1 MSIKLLKEYDGY
13 AVGTLLTLPESK
25 ESDLVG
31 KQIASVAPPQPPGMP
46 APERKAVPL
55 PPPKPLTVPESLGA
69 LRAHVVSLRNQL
81 ARGSKSDIDAIGAHL
96 TDLVAWIDA
105 VIDDKHHNPGS
116 IATIAIDPVAAHAAD
131 VKAEKDR
138 VAAEKAENHA

>member
-13 AVGTLLTLPESK
+13 AAGTILTLPPAK
-25 ESDLVG
+25 EEELVG

-46 APERKAVPL
+46 PPERKAVPL

-81 ARGSKSDIDAIGAHL
+81 ALGSKSDLDAIGAHL
-96 TDLVAWIDA
+96 TQVVAWIDA

-116 IATIAIDPVAAHAAD
+116 LATIAVDPVAAHAAE